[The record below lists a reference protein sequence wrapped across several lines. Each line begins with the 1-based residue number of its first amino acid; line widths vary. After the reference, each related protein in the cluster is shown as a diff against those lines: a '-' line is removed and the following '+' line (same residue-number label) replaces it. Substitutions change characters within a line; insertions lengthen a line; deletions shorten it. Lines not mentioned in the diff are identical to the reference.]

1 MFRDGGERDME
12 EGDHMEAWKGLRK
25 AIVVLEEDRM
35 MMATEDIKDPNEDKK
50 IEIES
55 NDEEGGL
62 KWTRMT
68 QRMMTRGS

>member
-1 MFRDGGERDME
+1 ME
-12 EGDHMEAWKGLRK
+12 EGDQMEAWRGLRK
-25 AIVVLEEDRM
+25 AIVVLEEEGGWIVEEDRM

-55 NDEEGGL
+55 NDDEGGL

-68 QRMMTRGS
+68 LRMMTRGS